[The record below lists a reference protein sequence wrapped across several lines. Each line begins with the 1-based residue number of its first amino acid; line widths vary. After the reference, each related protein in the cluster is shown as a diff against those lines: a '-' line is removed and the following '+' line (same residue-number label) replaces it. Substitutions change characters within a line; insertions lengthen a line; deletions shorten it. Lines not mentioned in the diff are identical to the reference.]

1 MSPAGSQSTVRD
13 KRRKQRRTALFV
25 LLAAGAASLLLAGCG
40 AFDGD
45 EGIPAFTPAELTALP
60 EDEWITNG
68 GTVYN
73 QRYSPLDQL
82 TPANVSDL
90 KGVWRIQL
98 DSATDAK
105 YSGEAQPL
113 IHDGVAYLSTG
124 ASDVFALDVDSG
136 KTIWRYDGNLFDEI
150 TTVCC
155 GWTSRG
161 VAIGDGRVYLGK
173 LDGKLVAL
181 DASSGK
187 EVWSASVGA
196 WQNGETITSAP
207 LYYDGLVITG
217 LSGGEFGIR
226 GSVTAYDAETGKKA
240 WRFHTIPGPGETGH
254 ETWPQDN
261 DAWKHGG
268 APVWQTPAVDPE
280 LGLLYFSTGNTSPD
294 FDGSSRKGDNLFAN
308 SIVAL
313 DAKTGEYRW
322 HFQQVHHDIWDLDS
336 PSPVVLFDVTI
347 DGDAAARSRRGE
359 QDRLGLHPRPDERQA
374 PRRDRREGGSP
385 GAAPA
390 HLPDAAPSRGRCVH
404 SSVGHTGGGGTAE
417 GGSRRSL
424 RSRPAGRTS
433 SAGRSGTTSTR
444 ARSSLHS
451 GGREE

>member
-181 DASSGK
+181 DAKLG
-187 EVWSASVGA
+187 
-196 WQNGETITSAP
+196 QR
-207 LYYDGLVITG
+207 GLVG
-217 LSGGEFGIR
+217 QRR
-226 GSVTAYDAETGKKA
+226 GAGRTA
-240 WRFHTIPGPGETGH
+240 R
-254 ETWPQDN
+254 
-261 DAWKHGG
+261 
-268 APVWQTPAVDPE
+268 
-280 LGLLYFSTGNTSPD
+280 
-294 FDGSSRKGDNLFAN
+294 
-308 SIVAL
+308 
-313 DAKTGEYRW
+313 
-322 HFQQVHHDIWDLDS
+322 
-336 PSPVVLFDVTI
+336 
-347 DGDAAARSRRGE
+347 RSR
-359 QDRLGLHPRPDERQA
+359 A
-374 PRRDRREGGSP
+374 RRSTTTASSLRGSP
-385 GAAPA
+385 GASSAFGAASPPTTPRPA
-390 HLPDAAPSRGRCVH
+390 RRPGASTRFRVRARRATRHGRRTTTPGSTAAPRCGRHAGRRPRARAPLLLDRQHLARLRREHAARATTCSQTR
-404 SSVGHTGGGGTAE
+404 SSPSTPRPASTGG
-417 GGSRRSL
+417 
-424 RSRPAGRTS
+424 TS
-433 SAGRSGTTSTR
+433 SRCTTTSGTSTR
-444 ARSSLHS
+444 LRRSCSS
-451 GGREE
+451 T

>member
-124 ASDVFALDVDSG
+124 ASDVIALDVDSG

-150 TTVCC
+150 TT
-155 GWTSRG
+155 G
-161 VAIGDGRVYLGK
+161 
-173 LDGKLVAL
+173 
-181 DASSGK
+181 
-187 EVWSASVGA
+187 
-196 WQNGETITSAP
+196 
-207 LYYDGLVITG
+207 
-217 LSGGEFGIR
+217 
-226 GSVTAYDAETGKKA
+226 
-240 WRFHTIPGPGETGH
+240 
-254 ETWPQDN
+254 
-261 DAWKHGG
+261 
-268 APVWQTPAVDPE
+268 
-280 LGLLYFSTGNTSPD
+280 
-294 FDGSSRKGDNLFAN
+294 
-308 SIVAL
+308 
-313 DAKTGEYRW
+313 
-322 HFQQVHHDIWDLDS
+322 
-336 PSPVVLFDVTI
+336 
-347 DGDAAARSRRGE
+347 
-359 QDRLGLHPRPDERQA
+359 
-374 PRRDRREGGSP
+374 
-385 GAAPA
+385 
-390 HLPDAAPSRGRCVH
+390 
-404 SSVGHTGGGGTAE
+404 
-417 GGSRRSL
+417 
-424 RSRPAGRTS
+424 
-433 SAGRSGTTSTR
+433 
-444 ARSSLHS
+444 
-451 GGREE
+451 